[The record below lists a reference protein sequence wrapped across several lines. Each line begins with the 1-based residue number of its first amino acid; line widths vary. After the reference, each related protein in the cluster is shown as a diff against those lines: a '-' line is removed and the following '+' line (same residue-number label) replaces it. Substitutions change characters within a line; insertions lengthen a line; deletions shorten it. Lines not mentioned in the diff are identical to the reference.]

1 MDIKATHVN
10 FLSVTSVAV
19 IAHKAFEAFIDQ
31 QPEPDEEIHLSLPA
45 SMCHNAGIGLI
56 PFAAFSVELGLKTLL
71 SDYKIESGRTHDLR
85 ELFNKLPANVREE
98 IRFFVCRSCE
108 ITIDEF
114 EEKLSDERLA
124 FVNWRYW
131 HETSAEVAVD
141 PGFLLS
147 LSQAIVAQ
155 FHAFRGA

>member
-31 QPEPDEEIHLSLPA
+31 KPELGQEVHLSLPA
-45 SMCHNAGIGLI
+45 SMCHNAGIGII

-71 SDYKIESGRTHDLR
+71 SDYSVESGKTHDLR
-85 ELFNKLPANVREE
+85 ELFNRLPAKVREE
-98 IRFFVCRSCE
+98 IRLFVCQSCA
-108 ITIDEF
+108 IKIDVF
-114 EEKLSDERLA
+114 EEKLSDDRLA

-131 HETSAEVAVD
+131 HENSAEAAVD

-155 FHAFRGA
+155 FHSFKDT